1 MATINGTAGNDSWTV
16 VNPGTFT
23 LDGLG
28 GTDTLHLGTSLRST
42 YRITQGGD
50 GSVHIDSVSS
60 ASGGGLHA
68 TLFNVEVLTFNSGRD
83 TVDLRTYFGGGGGGT
98 GGDTTAPTLVSASPA
113 DEATAVA
120 VAASIVLT
128 FSEAIQRGSG
138 SIVIRDASGATV
150 ASYDAATSG
159 NLGFNGSTLTIDP
172 GSAFVHGS
180 ALSVEIGAGAVK
192 DTAGNAFAGLAS
204 YNFSTT
210 DALAGTAGNDTL
222 SLPPGV
228 ARVDGG
234 AGLDTVVLPSPSG
247 SYRLSTTPTGFAL
260 DNGSVLRLDAVE
272 RLQFSNQ
279 KLALDLAG
287 NAGQVARILGAVF
300 GAAAVHDANYAGIGL
315 QYRDGGMGYEA
326 LMQLALT
333 ARLGSAPSHADVV
346 TLLYTNVV
354 GSAPG
359 APELAAFTALLD
371 NQTHTP
377 ASLGVL
383 AADTPLNAEHIDL
396 VGLQSTGLIYT

>member
-28 GTDTLHLGTSLRST
+28 GNDTLHLGTSLRSS

-83 TVDLRTYFGGGGGGT
+83 TVDLRTYFGSGGGT

-120 VAASIVLT
+120 VSASIVLT

-138 SIVIRDASGATV
+138 SIVIRDAGGTTV

-159 NLGFNGSTLTIDP
+159 NLVFSGSTLTIDP
-172 GSAFVHGS
+172 SSTFVHGS
-180 ALSVEIGAGAVK
+180 ALSVEIGAGSVK

-222 SLPPGV
+222 ALPPGV
-228 ARVDGG
+228 ARIDGG

-247 SYRLSTTPTGFAL
+247 SYRLSTTANGFAL
-260 DNGSVLRLDAVE
+260 DNGSVLRLDAIE

-333 ARLGSAPSHADVV
+333 ARLGSAPSHTDVV

-354 GSAPG
+354 GSAPS
-359 APELAAFTALLD
+359 AADLAAFTALLD
-371 NQTHTP
+371 NHSYTP

-383 AADTPLNAEHIDL
+383 AADTQLNADHIDL
-396 VGLQSTGLIYT
+396 VGLQSSGLVYT